1 MRYMKGAVSTLTSKT
16 MRLSDYE
23 VRAILEASRES
34 FGADAV
40 VRLFGSRVDDSARGG
55 DIDLHVTLP
64 ERSDWPMKR
73 ARFLAGMWLR
83 MGERKI
89 DVVVHLPDE
98 PDRPVDA
105 LAQRDGV
112 VLH

>member
-1 MRYMKGAVSTLTSKT
+1 
-16 MRLSDYE
+16 MRLTDYE
-23 VRAILEASRES
+23 IRAILEASHEA
-34 FGADAV
+34 FGGDAV
-40 VRLFGSRVDDSARGG
+40 VRLFGSRVDDTARGG

-64 ERSDWPMKR
+64 VRDDWPTKR

-98 PDRPVDA
+98 PDRPVDEVA
-105 LAQRDGV
+105 LRDGV
-112 VLH
+112 ILH